1 MSPTNTSLAVSTV
14 YHQING
20 VGKKDYANYIYSVVN
35 DSGVYLPV
43 SSMDTDEDTC
53 VDTMIL
59 IITSLH
65 RQRRRASGRGHP
77 LLMRNLITEAC

>member
-14 YHQING
+14 SHRING
-20 VGKKDYANYIYSVVN
+20 IGKRDYANLSYTVVN

-53 VDTMIL
+53 ADTMIL

-77 LLMRNLITEAC
+77 LPMQTPITEAC